1 KAGALGLAIAIIGL
15 PINNI
20 YGYTLLAV
28 LAVII
33 FCGDVRAAAA
43 AWIAS
48 ALIVIF
54 AALGQAFLAP
64 SPIEEG
70 HNIFLPSS
78 ALEQSLPSEVYGR
91 MAAEFDAQYPPAQRC
106 DPKKLGCW
114 RGAGF
119 PDSAFAF
126 SADGIWQ
133 KADASRAV
141 TDIDFSDPVW
151 LRTGFVNELRY
162 NWTSDHDMTRA
173 TRDRRFWM
181 GWHRWHLTM
190 PWFEMIRL
198 PPDYIGSE
206 F

>member
-1 KAGALGLAIAIIGL
+1 MDLSQIDMLGKGELVRAVSMDAVNSDASGAGWRKAGALGLAIAIIGL

-48 ALIVIF
+48 ALIVIV

-91 MAAEFDAQYPPAQRC
+91 M
-106 DPKKLGCW
+106 
-114 RGAGF
+114 
-119 PDSAFAF
+119 
-126 SADGIWQ
+126 
-133 KADASRAV
+133 
-141 TDIDFSDPVW
+141 
-151 LRTGFVNELRY
+151 
-162 NWTSDHDMTRA
+162 
-173 TRDRRFWM
+173 
-181 GWHRWHLTM
+181 
-190 PWFEMIRL
+190 
-198 PPDYIGSE
+198 
-206 F
+206 